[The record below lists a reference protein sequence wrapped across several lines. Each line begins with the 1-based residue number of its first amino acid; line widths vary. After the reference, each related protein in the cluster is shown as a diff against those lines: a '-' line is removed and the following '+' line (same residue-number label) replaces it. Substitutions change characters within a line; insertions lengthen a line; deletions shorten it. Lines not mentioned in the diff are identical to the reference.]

1 MIKSIKFGGTSMG
14 SAKAIMSSLNVI
26 KKNYDEK
33 NTVFVVVSAVSGMT
47 GKLIELCN
55 YIKKM
60 DHKSIENILK
70 DIKDT
75 HCYIANEI
83 TGDKDLLREVVDIKI
98 IPLIEELE
106 LITRAT
112 SITGEIFDKTKAR
125 ICSFGERLSA
135 CLMCLAIRSFGLKSE
150 VIMSDKIISTDKNY
164 LDAHV
169 DFEQTKIKARAFLED
184 SKGKFIPVITGFFG
198 SDVDGN
204 TTLLGRGS
212 SDYTASIIGLC
223 MNVDVIEIWTDVNG
237 VMSADPRIVDNAK
250 SWDVIDVDVMSDMA
264 YGGAKVVHPKTVIP
278 VVKKSIPIYI
288 LNTFNQDFKGTRI
301 ERDYESG
308 VKGVVSMDDQ
318 VLINCY
324 DLSVDDEVGF
334 IANISNIVKNHN
346 ISIDICATSET
357 SFSFSINK
365 ANYNDS
371 LYDEISSFAKVS
383 VLNDFAK
390 VSVVG
395 NNIVDDNKLLIKIL
409 NVANEADI
417 GIKMLSIPP
426 KSKSITMIV
435 DSENRIKFVKL
446 LHEKLGM

>member
-14 SAKAIMSSLNVI
+14 SAKAILSSFKVI
-26 KKNYDEK
+26 KKNYDNS
-33 NTVFVVVSAVSGMT
+33 NTIFVVVSAVSGIT

-75 HCYIANEI
+75 HCYMANEI
-83 TGDKDLLREVVDIKI
+83 TNDKDLLREIVDIKI

-135 CLMCLAIRSFGLKSE
+135 CLMCLAIRSFGIQSE

-169 DFEQTKIKARAFLED
+169 DFEQTKIKARTTLSDLE
-184 SKGKFIPVITGFFG
+184 GKIPVITGFFG

-237 VMSADPRIVDNAK
+237 VMSADPRIVDDAK
-250 SWDVIDVDVMSDMA
+250 SWDIIDVDVMSDMA

-288 LNTFNQDFKGTRI
+288 LNTFNQDFKGTKI
-301 ERDYESG
+301 EKDYSSG
-308 VKGVVSMDDQ
+308 VKGIVSMDDQ
-318 VLINCY
+318 ILINCY

-334 IANISNIVKNHN
+334 IANISNIVRNHN

-365 ANYNDS
+365 ANYNEN
-371 LYDEISSFAKVS
+371 LYNEISNFAKVS
-383 VLNDFAK
+383 ILNNVAK

-409 NVANEADI
+409 NVANDSDI
-417 GIKMLSIPP
+417 NIKMLSIPP
-426 KSKSITMIV
+426 KSKSITMVV
-435 DSENRIKFVKL
+435 DSENRVKFVKL
-446 LHEKLGM
+446 LHSNLAIS